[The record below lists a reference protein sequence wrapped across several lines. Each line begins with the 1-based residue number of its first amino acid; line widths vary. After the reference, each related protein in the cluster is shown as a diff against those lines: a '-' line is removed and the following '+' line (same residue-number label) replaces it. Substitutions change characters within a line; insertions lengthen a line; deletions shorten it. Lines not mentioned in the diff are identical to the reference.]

1 MGKKGNKNKAASM
14 LESTDPEAVKVRH
27 KQIHK
32 LDCQEAGNGEYMK
45 GNYVEAIKL
54 YSRAIDLDG

>member
-1 MGKKGNKNKAASM
+1 M